1 MSKKFTSKS
10 GKNIILR
17 YVEKGDAGELC
28 RYINELSK
36 EDTFI
41 RFSGETVEI
50 KDEEEYLNKQ
60 IELFHNNDSVSIIAV
75 YNNQIIAYSSVD
87 RDFVNKKR
95 SLHTASMG
103 LSVSKEYREDG
114 VGRKLMSS
122 IISEAGKHISGLKLI
137 KLTVFSINTRAK
149 SLYESLGFVECG
161 RMPGG
166 ILFHGEYI
174 DEISMYLN
182 V

>member
-1 MSKKFTSKS
+1 MF
-10 GKNIILR
+10 LR
-17 YVEKGDAGELC
+17 FVEKDDAGDLC

-41 RFSGETVEI
+41 RFSGETIKI

-60 IELFHNNDSVSIIAV
+60 IELFHSNDSVSIVAV
-75 YNNQIIAYSSVD
+75 CNNQIIAYSSAD

-114 VGRKLMSS
+114 VGRELMSA
-122 IISEAGKHISGLKLI
+122 IISEAKEHISGLKMI
-137 KLTVFSINTRAK
+137 KLTVFSTNNRAK

-161 RMPGG
+161 TMPGG